1 MSNVTFEMSLCMEK
15 MKLQEEVA
23 FLRKRVKELETA
35 VDKKIGGPEVKRL
48 TVSSILHP
56 YSFAYPHEKE
66 QMTKDACM
74 RMAQN
79 LAPYVR
85 MVHRAPS
92 FLGLSTA
99 SLSPSLFDTENYEFI
114 LDVVVPPKW

>member
-1 MSNVTFEMSLCMEK
+1 MKRYDFTPTGME
-15 MKLQEEVA
+15 ED
-23 FLRKRVKELETA
+23 LE
-35 VDKKIGGPEVKRL
+35 I
-48 TVSSILHP
+48 S
-56 YSFAYPHEKE
+56 
-66 QMTKDACM
+66 M